1 MKQLAQ
7 LAKNRWLLTIASAL
21 AVYALV
27 GFLLI
32 PSLFKHYVP
41 RIAAEQLKRQA
52 SVAEARFN
60 PFLFTFEVKD
70 FSFKEADGEPIFSL
84 RRLFVDFELESLV
97 RWAWT
102 FADLRLEGPSL
113 SLVIDQKGKLNLAK
127 IADTLPKSDEPP
139 LPPSNEPPPR
149 LLLEHMALVNGSV
162 KFTDH
167 SRATTATEMV
177 SPINLEFDAISTL
190 PESHG
195 NHVVSAKLVSGG
207 ALEWRGKLSLNPIF
221 SKGEMRLEGFKLATP
236 WNFIR
241 DQVNLAKPVGEI
253 GLTAR
258 YRFNYQQGKTD
269 LTINGI
275 AANLAGL
282 QLVASDAAD
291 PTLILNKIELIDTSF
306 DLASRTI
313 KVPTFAI
320 QNGHVNV
327 SVNEKGEMNWQKLV
341 KTGTASG
348 TRQPAQQLP
357 AKSAAQV
364 SAGAPEAP
372 WRLKVEAFKVAD
384 IGITYTDASRHSP
397 FVVSVGAFGLDL
409 GAKAETGA
417 GSPKVQIDDLVINLN
432 RITLTEH
439 GNKESLV
446 NWDAL
451 TLDGGQ
457 LDLEK
462 QEITLQQVALK
473 GGGAKILRDAN
484 GAIHLAE
491 VFAPKGQGK
500 APEKITATETDKK
513 NKVKPWHFTLKTFTL
528 RGFRLA
534 LGDRSVSPEIA
545 YELEDLNIALKDITN
560 DDKTPIP
567 FNVGLK
573 VKQGGTASASG
584 NVSPGGDRADAKVQ
598 ITRINLKPLHP
609 VIGQIAALRL
619 ESADLST
626 QLQVDYHQGKAG
638 PSVKATGGLGVSGLL
653 LNEVKTNKRFLSWK
667 MLNAEGINF
676 GLESNKLSI
685 REVRIVEPGT
695 KIEIFKDRTTNI
707 AAIFQGKSTVPA
719 GKKSPKTAK
728 PKRDAAKPLLV
739 TVDRLRVDKGIV
751 NFSDL
756 SLVIPF
762 ATRIHNFDGAA
773 IGISTAPSS
782 RTTLKFEG
790 RVDDYGQANVD
801 GSLSPLQHKTFS
813 DIKVVFR
820 NVAMPSL
827 SPYSGTFAGRKIRSG
842 KLNMD
847 LEYKVENSRLKS
859 GNKIVLEQFTLGERI
874 ESPDA
879 VSLPLDLAIA
889 LLTDS
894 EGKINASVPVE
905 GDLDHPEFGYGKL
918 IWQAIVNLIT
928 KAVTA
933 PFRALA
939 SVIGGS
945 EEDIG
950 AVLFEPGSDAIPP
963 LEHEKLKKVAQALVQ
978 RPKIKLTVLGGYD
991 LKLDG
996 GTLRSLQVRRALAQ
1010 KLDVRLQ
1017 PGEDPGPVAF
1027 SSAKSQRALEDL
1039 AAERGGRNAL
1049 DDFQANY
1056 EKASGKRVKRIGA
1069 ISAFLGRASED
1080 QDFYEQLFEHLVDT
1094 APLPEADLKAL
1105 ADRRSKAVVK
1115 ELASQPGL
1123 DRARVAAGKI
1133 EPASEASEGNVPTK
1147 LDLGVR

>member
-7 LAKNRWLLTIASAL
+7 LVKNRWLLTIASAL

-32 PSLFKHYVP
+32 PSLVKHYVP
-41 RIAAEQLKRQA
+41 GIAAEQLKRQA
-52 SVAEARFN
+52 SVAEVRFN

-70 FSFKEADGEPIFSL
+70 FSFKEADGEPILSL
-84 RRLFVDFELESLV
+84 QRLFVDFELKSLV
-97 RWAWT
+97 HWAWT

-113 SLVIDQKGKLNLAK
+113 NLVIDQKGKLNLAK

-139 LPPSNEPPPR
+139 WPLSNEPLPR

-167 SRATTATEMV
+167 SRATTATETV
-177 SPINLEFDAISTL
+177 SPINLELDAISTL

-195 NHVVSAKLVSGG
+195 NYVVSAKFVDGG

-221 SKGEMRLEGFKLATP
+221 SQGEVQLEGFKLATP

-241 DQVNLAKPVGEI
+241 DQLNLAKPAGEI

-282 QLVASDAAD
+282 RLVASDAAN
-291 PTLILNKIELIDTSF
+291 PILIFDKVELIDASF
-306 DLASRTI
+306 DLASRTM
-313 KVPTFAI
+313 KVPTLAI
-320 QNGHVNV
+320 QNGHVNA
-327 SVNEKGEMNWQKLV
+327 SINEKGEMNWQKLV

-348 TRQPAQQLP
+348 TRKPAQQLL
-357 AKSAAQV
+357 AKSVAQV
-364 SAGAPEAP
+364 SAGAPVAP

-409 GAKAETGA
+409 SAKAETGA
-417 GSPKVQIDDLVINLN
+417 GSPKVRIDDLSVNLN
-432 RITLTEH
+432 HITFAER

-451 TLDGGQ
+451 TIDGGQ

-462 QEITLQQVALK
+462 QELTLQQVALK

-491 VFAPKGQGK
+491 VFAPKDQGK
-500 APEKITATETDKK
+500 APEKTTVTGTNKK
-513 NKVKPWHFTLKTFTL
+513 DEVKPWHLTLKTFAL
-528 RGFRLA
+528 QGFYLA
-534 LGDRSVSPEIA
+534 LSDRSVSPEIA
-545 YELEDLNIALKDITN
+545 YELEDLNIALKDITT
-560 DDKTPIP
+560 DGKTPIS
-567 FNVGLK
+567 FNAGLK
-573 VKQGGTASASG
+573 VKQGGAASASG
-584 NVSPGGDRADAKVQ
+584 KVSPGGDRADAKVQ
-598 ITRINLKPLHP
+598 ITRINLKPLHSL
-609 VIGQIAALRL
+609 IGQIAALRL

-626 QLQVDYHQGKAG
+626 QLQVDYCQGKAG
-638 PSVKATGGLGVSGLL
+638 RSIKATGGLGVDGLL
-653 LNEVKTNKRFLSWK
+653 LNEVKTGKHFLSWK

-676 GLESNKLSI
+676 DLEPNKLSI
-685 REVRIVEPGT
+685 KEVRIVEPGT
-695 KIEIFKDRTTNI
+695 KIEIFKDHTTNV
-707 AAIFQGKSTVPA
+707 AALFQGKSTVPA

-728 PKRDAAKPLLV
+728 LKRGAAKPFLV
-739 TVDRLRVDKGIV
+739 TVDRLRIDKGIV
-751 NFSDL
+751 DFSDL

-762 ATRIHNFDGAA
+762 ATRIHHFEGAA
-773 IGISTAPSS
+773 MDISMAPSS

-790 RVDDYGQANVD
+790 RVDDYGQVNVN
-801 GSLSPLQHKTFS
+801 GSLRPLQYKTFS
-813 DIKVVFR
+813 DIKMVFR
-820 NVAMPSL
+820 NVEMPSL

-859 GNKIVLEQFTLGERI
+859 DNKIVLEQFTLGERI
-874 ESPDA
+874 ESPNA

-894 EGKINASVPVE
+894 QGKINASVPVE

-939 SVIGGS
+939 SVVGGS

-950 AVLFEPGSDAIPP
+950 VVLFEPGSDAIPP
-963 LEHEKLKKVAQALVQ
+963 PEHEKLKKVAQALIQ

-991 LKLDG
+991 PKLDG
-996 GTLRSLQVRRALAQ
+996 GALRSLQVRRALAQ

-1027 SSAKSQRALEDL
+1027 SSAKSQRALEEL
-1039 AAERGGRNAL
+1039 AAERGGRSAL

-1056 EKASGKRVKRIGA
+1056 EKARGKRVKRIGA

-1115 ELASQPGL
+1115 ELTSQSGL
-1123 DRARVAAGKI
+1123 DRARVATGKI
-1133 EPASEASEGNVPTK
+1133 EPVSEASEGRVPTK
-1147 LDLGVR
+1147 LDLGMR

>member
-60 PFLFTFEVKD
+60 PFLFTFEAKD
-70 FSFKEADGEPIFSL
+70 FSFKEADGEPILSL
-84 RRLFVDFELESLV
+84 QRLFVDFELESLV
-97 RWAWT
+97 RWAWI

-113 SLVIDQKGKLNLAK
+113 SLVIDRQGKLNLVK
-127 IADTLPKSDEPP
+127 IADTLPKFDEPP
-139 LPPSNEPPPR
+139 PSLPNEPPPR

-162 KFTDH
+162 KFTDY
-167 SRATTATEMV
+167 SKATTAREAV
-177 SPINLEFDAISTL
+177 SPINLKFDAISTL

-195 NHVVSAKLVSGG
+195 NHIVSAKLVSGG
-207 ALEWRGKLSLNPIF
+207 VLEWRGKLSLNPIF
-221 SKGEMRLEGFKLATP
+221 SEGEMRLEGFKLATP

-241 DQVNLAKPVGEI
+241 DQVNLAKPAGEI

-258 YRFNYQQGKTD
+258 YRFNYHQGKTD

-282 QLVASDAAD
+282 RLVASDAAD
-291 PTLILNKIELIDTSF
+291 PILILDKIELTDTSF

-313 KVPTFAI
+313 KIPTFAI

-327 SVNEKGEMNWQKLV
+327 SVDERGEMNWQKLV
-341 KTGTASG
+341 KTGTATG
-348 TRQPAQQLP
+348 T
-357 AKSAAQV
+357 AAV
-364 SAGAPEAP
+364 P
-372 WRLKVEAFKVAD
+372 WRLKVEAFKMAD

-397 FVVSVGAFGLDL
+397 FVVSVGAVGLDL
-409 GAKAETGA
+409 GAEAETGA
-417 GSPKVQIDDLVINLN
+417 SSPKVQIDDLAINLN
-432 RITLTEH
+432 RIALSER

-451 TLDGGQ
+451 TIDGGQ

-462 QEITLQQVALK
+462 QEFTLQQVALK
-473 GGGAKILRDAN
+473 GGDAKILRDAN
-484 GAIHLAE
+484 GAIHPAE

-500 APEKITATETDKK
+500 APEKIIVTGTDKK
-513 NKVKPWHFTLKTFTL
+513 DKVKPWHLTLKTFAL
-528 RGFRLA
+528 QGFRLA
-534 LGDRSVSPEIA
+534 LSDRSVSPEIA

-560 DDKTPIP
+560 DGKTPIS
-567 FNVGLK
+567 FNAGLK
-573 VKQGGTASASG
+573 VKQGGIASASG

-598 ITRINLKPLHP
+598 ITRINLKPLHS
-609 VIGQIAALRL
+609 VVGQIAALRL

-653 LNEVKTNKRFLSWK
+653 LNEVKTGKRFLSWK

-685 REVRIVEPGT
+685 KEVRIVEPGT
-695 KIEIFKDRTTNI
+695 KIEIFKDRTTNV

-728 PKRDAAKPLLV
+728 PKRDAAKPFLV
-739 TVDRLRVDKGIV
+739 AVDRLRIDKGIV
-751 NFSDL
+751 DFSDL

-773 IGISTAPSS
+773 MGISTAPSS

-790 RVDDYGQANVD
+790 RVDDYGQVNVD
-801 GSLSPLQHKTFS
+801 GSLSPLQYKTFS

-827 SPYSGTFAGRKIRSG
+827 SPYSGTFAGCKIRSG

-874 ESPDA
+874 ESPNA
-879 VSLPLDLAIA
+879 VSLPLNLAIA

-950 AVLFEPGSDAIPP
+950 AILFEPGSDAIPP
-963 LEHEKLKKVAQALVQ
+963 PEHEKLKKVAQALIQ
-978 RPKIKLTVLGGYD
+978 RPKIKLMVLGGYD
-991 LKLDG
+991 PKLDG
-996 GTLRSLQVRRALAQ
+996 GALRSLQVRRALAQ
-1010 KLDVRLQ
+1010 KLDIRLQ

-1039 AAERGGRNAL
+1039 TAERGGRNAL

-1105 ADRRSKAVVK
+1105 ADRRSKAIVK
-1115 ELASQPGL
+1115 ELTSQSGL

>member
-1 MKQLAQ
+1 MKQLTQ
-7 LAKNRWLLTIASAL
+7 LAKNRWLLMIASAL

-70 FSFKEADGEPIFSL
+70 FSFKEADGEPILSL
-84 RRLFVDFELESLV
+84 QRLFVDFEPESLV

-113 SLVIDQKGKLNLAK
+113 NLVIDQQGKLNLAK

-139 LPPSNEPPPR
+139 PPLFNEPPPR
-149 LLLEHMALVNGSV
+149 LLLEHMALVNGAV
-162 KFTDH
+162 KFTDY
-167 SRATTATEMV
+167 SKATTATEAV

-207 ALEWRGKLSLNPIF
+207 VLEWRGKLSLNPIF
-221 SKGEMRLEGFKLATP
+221 SEGEMRLEGFKLATP
-236 WNFIR
+236 WDFIR
-241 DQVNLAKPVGEI
+241 DQVNLAKPAGEI

-258 YRFNYQQGKTD
+258 YRFNYQQGKID

-282 QLVASDAAD
+282 RLVASDAAD
-291 PTLILNKIELIDTSF
+291 PILILDKIELTDTSF

-327 SVNEKGEMNWQKLV
+327 SVDERGEMNWQKLA
-341 KTGTASG
+341 KTGTATG
-348 TRQPAQQLP
+348 TQQPAQQLP

-364 SAGAPEAP
+364 SAGTAAAP
-372 WRLKVEAFKVAD
+372 WQLKVEAFKMAD

-409 GAKAETGA
+409 GAEAKTGA
-417 GSPKVQIDDLVINLN
+417 GSPKVRIDDLAANLN
-432 RITLTEH
+432 RIALSER

-451 TLDGGQ
+451 TIDGGQ
-457 LDLEK
+457 LNLEK
-462 QEITLQQVALK
+462 QEFTLQQVALK
-473 GGGAKILRDAN
+473 GGGAKVLRDAN

-500 APEKITATETDKK
+500 APEKTTVTGTDKK
-513 NKVKPWHFTLKTFTL
+513 DEVKPWHLTLKTFAL
-528 RGFRLA
+528 QSFHLA

-560 DDKTPIP
+560 DGKTPIS
-567 FNVGLK
+567 FNAGLK
-573 VKQGGTASASG
+573 AKQGGTVSASG

-598 ITRINLKPLHP
+598 ITRINLKPLHS
-609 VIGQIAALRL
+609 VIGQIVALRL

-653 LNEVKTNKRFLSWK
+653 LNEVKTGKRFLSWK
-667 MLNAEGINF
+667 RLNAEGINF

-685 REVRIVEPGT
+685 KEVRIVEPGT

-707 AAIFQGKSTVPA
+707 AVLFQGKSTVPA

-773 IGISTAPSS
+773 IGISMAPSS

-790 RVDDYGQANVD
+790 RVDDYGQVNVG
-801 GSLSPLQHKTFS
+801 GSLSLLQHKTFS

-874 ESPDA
+874 ESPNA

-963 LEHEKLKKVAQALVQ
+963 SEHEKLKKVAQALIQ

-996 GTLRSLQVRRALAQ
+996 GALRSLQVRRALAQ

-1039 AAERGGRNAL
+1039 ATERGGRNAL

-1123 DRARVAAGKI
+1123 DRVRVAAGKI
-1133 EPASEASEGNVPTK
+1133 EPASEASGGNVPTK

>member
-70 FSFKEADGEPIFSL
+70 FSFKEADGEPILSL
-84 RRLFVDFELESLV
+84 QRLFVDFELESLV

-113 SLVIDQKGKLNLAK
+113 NLVIDQQGKLNLAK

-139 LPPSNEPPPR
+139 PPLFNEPPPR
-149 LLLEHMALVNGSV
+149 LLLEHMALVNGAV
-162 KFTDH
+162 KFTDY
-167 SRATTATEMV
+167 SKATTATEAV

-207 ALEWRGKLSLNPIF
+207 VLEWRGKLSLNPIF
-221 SKGEMRLEGFKLATP
+221 SEGEMRLEGFKLATP

-241 DQVNLAKPVGEI
+241 DQVNLAKPAGEI

-269 LTINGI
+269 LTINSI

-282 QLVASDAAD
+282 RLVASDAAD
-291 PTLILNKIELIDTSF
+291 PILILDKIELTDTSF

-327 SVNEKGEMNWQKLV
+327 SVDERGEMNWQKLA
-341 KTGTASG
+341 KTGTATG
-348 TRQPAQQLP
+348 TQQPAQQLP

-364 SAGAPEAP
+364 SAGTAAAP
-372 WRLKVEAFKVAD
+372 WQLKVEAFKMAD

-409 GAKAETGA
+409 GAEAETGA
-417 GSPKVQIDDLVINLN
+417 GSPKVRIDDLAANLN
-432 RITLTEH
+432 RIALSER

-451 TLDGGQ
+451 TIDGGQ
-457 LDLEK
+457 LNLEK
-462 QEITLQQVALK
+462 QELTLQQVTLK
-473 GGGAKILRDAN
+473 GGGAKVLRDAN

-491 VFAPKGQGK
+491 VFAPKGQSK
-500 APEKITATETDKK
+500 APKKTTATGTDKK
-513 NKVKPWHFTLKTFTL
+513 DEVKPWHLTLKTFAL
-528 RGFRLA
+528 QGFHLA

-560 DDKTPIP
+560 DGKTPIS
-567 FNVGLK
+567 FNAGLK
-573 VKQGGTASASG
+573 AKQGGTVSASG

-598 ITRINLKPLHP
+598 ITRINLKPLHS
-609 VIGQIAALRL
+609 VIGQIVALRL

-653 LNEVKTNKRFLSWK
+653 LNEVKTGKRFLSWK

-685 REVRIVEPGT
+685 KEVRIVEPGT

-707 AAIFQGKSTVPA
+707 AVLFQGKSTVPA

-739 TVDRLRVDKGIV
+739 TVDRLRIDKGIV

-773 IGISTAPSS
+773 IGISMAPSS

-790 RVDDYGQANVD
+790 RVDDYGQVNVG

-827 SPYSGTFAGRKIRSG
+827 SPYSGTFAGCKIRSG

-874 ESPDA
+874 ESPNA

-963 LEHEKLKKVAQALVQ
+963 PEHEKLKKVAQALIQ

-996 GTLRSLQVRRALAQ
+996 GALRSLQVRRALAQ

-1017 PGEDPGPVAF
+1017 PGEDPSPVAF

-1039 AAERGGRNAL
+1039 ATERGGRNAL

-1123 DRARVAAGKI
+1123 DRVRVAAGKI
-1133 EPASEASEGNVPTK
+1133 EPASEASGGNVPTK